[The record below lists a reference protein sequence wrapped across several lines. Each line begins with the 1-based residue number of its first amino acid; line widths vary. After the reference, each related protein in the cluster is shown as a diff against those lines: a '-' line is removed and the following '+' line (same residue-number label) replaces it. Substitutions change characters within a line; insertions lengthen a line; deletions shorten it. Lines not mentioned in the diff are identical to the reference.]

1 MYDKNKKGGDYMNS
15 DRGKW
20 LEALWE
26 TSVDGVIVIGDGG
39 LIVAANPAVLRL
51 FEYEKGELDGRSVE
65 SLLPPELRTIHQSHR
80 AEYGKKPRPRA
91 MRGTQELVGVTKR
104 GREIPVE
111 ISLTPVSLDAPV
123 TVALVRDVSSRQAYE
138 DKLRHLSF
146 HDALTG
152 LHNRAFFEEELERLE
167 VGRLRPVSILVA
179 DIDGLKLTND
189 AHGHSA
195 GDELIRVAGNILKSS
210 LRVEDVVARFGGDEF
225 VVLLPGV
232 GAELLAE
239 VTRRIRSNVRNGGSS
254 RGLRL
259 SIGGAVGQ
267 AGDLLKDVLRRADA
281 NMYEDKRSGS

>member
-1 MYDKNKKGGDYMNS
+1 MNS
-15 DRGKW
+15 DRKKW

-26 TSVDGVIVIGDGG
+26 TSVDGVIVVGSDG
-39 LIVAANPAVLRL
+39 LIVEANPAALRL
-51 FEYEKGELDGRSVE
+51 FEYEKGELDGCTIE
-65 SLLPPELRTIHQSHR
+65 TLIPPELRAIHQSHR
-80 AEYGKKPRPRA
+80 SNYGKNPRPRV
-91 MRGTQELVGVTKR
+91 MRGNQELVGVTKR
-104 GREIPVE
+104 GHEIPVE
-111 ISLTPVSLDAPV
+111 ISLTPVALETPV
-123 TVALVRDVSSRQAYE
+123 TVAVVRDVSSRHAYE
-138 DKLRHLSF
+138 EKLRHLSF

-167 VGRLRPVSILVA
+167 VGRLRPVGILVA
-179 DIDGLKLTND
+179 DIDGLKRTND
-189 AHGHSA
+189 VHGHSA

-232 GAELLAE
+232 GADLLAE
-239 VTRRIRSNVRNGGSS
+239 VTRRIRSNVRNGGAS

-281 NMYEDKRSGS
+281 NMYDDKRSGS

>member
-1 MYDKNKKGGDYMNS
+1 MNS
-15 DRGKW
+15 DRRKW

-26 TSVDGVIVIGDGG
+26 TSVDGVIVVGSGG
-39 LIVAANPAVLRL
+39 LIVEANPAAVRL
-51 FEYEKGELDGRSVE
+51 FEYEKGELDGCAIE
-65 SLLPPELRTIHQSHR
+65 TLIPPELHAIHQSHR
-80 AEYGKKPRPRA
+80 ASYGKNPRPRV

-111 ISLTPVSLDAPV
+111 ICLTPVALDPPV
-123 TVALVRDVSSRQAYE
+123 TVAVVRDVSSRHAYE
-138 DKLRHLSF
+138 EKLRHLGF

-167 VGRLRPVSILVA
+167 VGRLRPVAILVA

-189 AHGHSA
+189 GLGHA
-195 GDELIRVAGNILKSS
+195 EGDELIRLAGNILKSS
-210 LRVEDVVARFGGDEF
+210 VRVEDIVARFGGDEF

-239 VTRRIRSNVRNGGSS
+239 VTRRIRSNVSTGGSS

-281 NMYEDKRSGS
+281 NMYDDKRSGS